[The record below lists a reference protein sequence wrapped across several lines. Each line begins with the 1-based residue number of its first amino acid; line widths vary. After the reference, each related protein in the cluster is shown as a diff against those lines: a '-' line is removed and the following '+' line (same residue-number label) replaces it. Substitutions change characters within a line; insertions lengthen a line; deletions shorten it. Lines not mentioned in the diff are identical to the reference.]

1 MVKLDPDNP
10 VVQLCSEGMQA
21 EAQGDLD
28 MARELFQQAW
38 DARLDDVDAC
48 VAAHYVARHQ
58 TTAADVLLWNER
70 ALEHADAVGDER
82 VRGFYPSLYLNLGWA
97 HEQLERPREA
107 QRFYVLAAG
116 AQEEL
121 GDDAYGDVVRD
132 GVRRGLQRIA
142 GVGAD

>member
-1 MVKLDPDNP
+1 MDPDNP
-10 VVQLCSEGMQA
+10 VVRLCAEGMQA
-21 EAQGDLD
+21 EGRGDLE
-28 MARELFQQAW
+28 AAKALFEQAW
-38 DARLDDVDAC
+38 EARDDDYDAS

-58 TTAADVLLWNER
+58 ESAADVLLWNER